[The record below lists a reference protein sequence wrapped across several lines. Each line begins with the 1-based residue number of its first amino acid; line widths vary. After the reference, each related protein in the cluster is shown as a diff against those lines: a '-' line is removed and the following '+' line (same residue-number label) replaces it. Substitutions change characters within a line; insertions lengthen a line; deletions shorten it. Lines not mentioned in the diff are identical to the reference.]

1 MAGVGSRVGVASP
14 SAFGAGAACV
24 VAAPF
29 GAGSASSL
37 GAGFGAGFGSGF
49 NISFDLRRDS
59 ATGRIFATDESPA
72 EGACVPLCSARGSG
86 ALAPCSFAGTLS
98 APAAGAVGLASG
110 RLMGCVGW
118 AASRE
123 TTSLREAVVALAF
136 IN

>member
-14 SAFGAGAACV
+14 SVFGGGAACV

-37 GAGFGAGFGSGF
+37 GAGFGAGLGSGL
-49 NISFDLRRDS
+49 NIIFDLRGDS
-59 ATGRIFATDESPA
+59 ATGRIFTTDESPE

-86 ALAPCSFAGTLS
+86 ALAPCLFAGTLS

-110 RLMGCVGW
+110 HLMGCVGW

-123 TTSLREAVVALAF
+123 TASLGEAVVALAF